1 MPSRQLLPIVLSF
14 AAPLLHAQYAAPP
27 TAYTITQTSVTTGP
41 ATQIIYRN
49 GAKAVLDVASAGD
62 KPSVRRTVYDLQAH
76 TSYSWDLSPAPVC
89 GSGNFTGDWGD
100 PFINSADAN
109 KDIASGPTTDAG
121 PATIAGI
128 TVKGVEAAVAQ
139 QGKAKIWV
147 EPKYGLIL
155 KLVFFPTAG
164 PAQTMIE
171 VKQVSFTAPP
181 ASVFIVPA
189 SCTLPGPTLPEDER
203 ILAET
208 GGPAAA
214 DFVNA
219 TTAPVSANSCTVLY
233 RVVQAR
239 SMRPVTTGF
248 QVAIDKTVDVNH
260 PASYTMGKAPMD
272 ITRSPAAVCRN

>member
-1 MPSRQLLPIVLSF
+1 MCIRD
-14 AAPLLHAQYAAPP
+14 
-27 TAYTITQTSVTTGP
+27 
-41 ATQIIYRN
+41 R
-49 GAKAVLDVASAGD
+49 
-62 KPSVRRTVYDLQAH
+62 
-76 TSYSWDLSPAPVC
+76 
-89 GSGNFTGDWGD
+89 
-100 PFINSADAN
+100 
-109 KDIASGPTTDAG
+109 
-121 PATIAGI
+121 
-128 TVKGVEAAVAQ
+128 
-139 QGKAKIWV
+139 
-147 EPKYGLIL
+147 IL

-260 PASYTMGKAPMD
+260 PASYTTVSYTHLDVYKRQPLRRAPG
-272 ITRSPAAVCRN
+272 IPRLRRAAPDRG